1 MLLLIITILSS
12 LLLIILLQN
21 SIRARVEFVIYY
33 LLDSNTTKTT
43 GIKQHKQTNKQT
55 PSKLITRSIIYFT
68 RNSLKYHFLSF
79 VTKIF
84 FNEKND

>member
-33 LLDSNTTKTT
+33 LLDSIQTPLKPLESSS
-43 GIKQHKQTNKQT
+43 TNKQTKT

-68 RNSLKYHFLSF
+68 ENSLRYHFLSF
-79 VTKIF
+79 CRINIF
-84 FNEKND
+84 Q